1 MSLCRN
7 YPTPSNRMAVMWS
20 LLPIKDSIVLEY
32 GPAGTTHFGAG
43 LYSSFGI
50 SLENSL
56 FTTHISEDD
65 IIMGD
70 VSRLEKAILEID
82 RNYKPK
88 VIFIVASAVIAIIGT
103 DIKGVCAYMQEK
115 VNAKLISFDDGGFGG
130 DYSLGLRNTYTTL
143 IKEFSLNSNIKK
155 EENTYNILGVS
166 AASYRIKSDIW
177 EIQELMEKSFNMR
190 VNTILGLET
199 SINDLENISAS
210 SINLVIRNEA
220 LPAAKLLEEKFGIP
234 YIYQVPY
241 GYEGTLNWLEEISN
255 ILGKKINT
263 SYKNQLEEKS
273 KDLHSE
279 MEFIKM
285 MVGNRYKFLP
295 KATIIGDYDTI
306 IGLSSLCE
314 EFVLEIDKKIC
325 NHSLKNIDS
334 ATDNIIYLKK
344 EKDKINLLLNIHNQF
359 VLGDEISLD
368 ICDFSNTKVCVSF
381 PFPNKNQVATHLP
394 FMGEK
399 GADYF
404 LEIVRNYLASIR

>member
-115 VNAKLISFDDGGFGG
+115 INARLISFDDGGFGG

-177 EIQELMEKSFNMR
+177 EIQELMEKSFNMK
-190 VNTILGLET
+190 VNTILGLEA
-199 SINDLENISAS
+199 SINDLENIGAG

-220 LPAAKLLEEKFGIP
+220 LPTAKLLEEKFGIP

-255 ILGKKINT
+255 ILGKEINI

-273 KDLHSE
+273 KDLQSE

-314 EFVLEIDKKIC
+314 EFALEIDKKIC

-334 ATDNIIYLKK
+334 VTDNMIYLKK

-399 GADYF
+399 GTDYF
-404 LEIVRNYLASIR
+404 LEIVRDYLASIR

>member
-199 SINDLENISAS
+199 SINDLENINAS

>member
-82 RNYKPK
+82 RNYKPR

-115 VNAKLISFDDGGFGG
+115 TNARLISFDDGGFGG

-155 EENTYNILGVS
+155 EENTYNILGAS
-166 AASYRIKSDIW
+166 AAAYRIKSDIW
-177 EIQELMEKSFNMR
+177 EIQELMEKSFNMK
-190 VNTILGLET
+190 VNTILGLEA

-220 LPAAKLLEEKFGIP
+220 LPAAKLLKEKFGIP

-255 ILGKKINT
+255 ILGKEINI

-273 KDLHSE
+273 KDLHNE
-279 MEFIKM
+279 IEFIKM

-295 KATIIGDYDTI
+295 KATIAGDYDTI

-314 EFVLEIDKKIC
+314 EFALEIDKKIC
-325 NHSLKNIDS
+325 NHSLKNVDS
-334 ATDNIIYLKK
+334 VTDNIIYLKK
-344 EKDKINLLLNIHNQF
+344 EKDKINLLLNIHNQL

-394 FMGEK
+394 FIGEK
-399 GADYF
+399 GTDYF
-404 LEIVRNYLASIR
+404 LEIVRDYLASIR

>member
-88 VIFIVASAVIAIIGT
+88 VIFIVASAVIAIIST

-115 VNAKLISFDDGGFGG
+115 INARLISFDDGGFGG

-177 EIQELMEKSFNMR
+177 EIQELMEKSFNMK
-190 VNTILGLET
+190 VNTILGLEA
-199 SINDLENISAS
+199 SINDLENISAG

-255 ILGKKINT
+255 ILGKEINI

-273 KDLHSE
+273 KDLQSE

-314 EFVLEIDKKIC
+314 EFALEIDKKIC

-334 ATDNIIYLKK
+334 VTDNMIYLKK

-399 GADYF
+399 GTDYF
-404 LEIVRNYLASIR
+404 LEIVRDYLASIR